1 MKIKWW
7 PWGILT
13 AISLALL
20 LFFVLYPLAVL
31 FSNSVTGQD
40 GGFSLEGFRALLADS
55 QYLEAFGNT
64 LVLGLVVTTC
74 TILVGV
80 PFAYMVARYDFPLK
94 NLVAILPV
102 LTIVIPEIIVG
113 QSWLLVL
120 GNNGILTNLLGDAG
134 ISLPSFYGWTGMVFS
149 MTLVYYTY
157 IYLGVLAALRGFDG
171 QLEEAGL
178 SLGTP
183 PLMTQLR
190 VLVPVLLPAVLVNAL
205 VVFTLVVG
213 NFALAMLLGSRVPLL
228 SVMTYNTFVSEMGG
242 SPTLQSAMSVVSIAI
257 VAIVLFVQKRVV
269 ERKVYTMTQ
278 GRAPAARRVR
288 SWQAMLYT
296 GGVGLVILLSLL
308 PLIVVFIA
316 AFTKT
321 SGPVMHWGS
330 WSLASMQRALHG
342 APEPIL
348 NSLKFASLATVT
360 GVAFAVLVSY
370 LTIKKRSAFTQV
382 LDYIVVLPLTISG
395 TVLGIAL
402 VQTFNTG
409 WLVLAGTS
417 GIMVLCYAVR
427 RLPFAVRNAS
437 SVLFNIPDSIEE
449 ASISLGVS
457 PLMTFFKVILPAMK
471 ASIISAA
478 ILMWLTTISE
488 LSASIVAYS
497 GGLETMPIAI
507 FQVDGGRSGSG
518 GLGLWRGAGHGDRA
532 AHHRVGQGVPHQ
544 AVLRQI
550 TRIHKG
556 SPCTSN
562 TSCKPACWPPSWPRA
577 PRTRR
582 TWSCTRPTTPRPSRP
597 RSTPSRSSRPS

>member
-31 FSNSVTGQD
+31 FGNSITGQD
-40 GGFSLEGFRALLADS
+40 GSFTLDGFKALLADS

-64 LVLGLVVTTC
+64 LILGLAVTTC
-74 TILVGV
+74 TVLVGV
-80 PFAYMVARYDFPLK
+80 PFAYLVARYDFPLK

-113 QSWLLVL
+113 QSWLLLL
-120 GNNGILTNLLGDAG
+120 GNNGLLTNLLGDVG

-183 PLMTQLR
+183 PLLTRLR

-257 VAIVLFVQKRVV
+257 VAIVLFFQKRVV

-278 GRAPAARRVR
+278 GRAPAAVRVR
-288 SWQAMLYT
+288 SWTAVLYA
-296 GGVGLVILLSLL
+296 GGVGLVILVSML
-308 PLIVVFIA
+308 PLIIVFIA

-321 SGPVMHWGS
+321 SGPVMQWGQ

-348 NSLKFASLATVT
+348 NSLKFASLATVL

-409 WLVLAGTS
+409 WLVLAGTA
-417 GIMVLCYAVR
+417 GIMVLCYTVR

-437 SVLFNIPDSIEE
+437 SVLFNIPDSIAE

-507 FQVDGGRSGSG
+507 FRQVDGGRLGMASAYGAALVTVIVLPIIVSVKAFRIKLFSG
-518 GLGLWRGAGHGDRA
+518 
-532 AHHRVGQGVPHQ
+532 
-544 AVLRQI
+544 
-550 TRIHKG
+550 K
-556 SPCTSN
+556 
-562 TSCKPACWPPSWPRA
+562 
-577 PRTRR
+577 
-582 TWSCTRPTTPRPSRP
+582 
-597 RSTPSRSSRPS
+597 

>member
-13 AISLALL
+13 AISLVLL
-20 LFFVLYPLAVL
+20 LFFVLYPLGVL
-31 FSNSVTGQD
+31 FGNSITGQD
-40 GGFSLEGFRALLADS
+40 GGFTLEGFKALLADS
-55 QYLEAFGNT
+55 QYVEAFGNT
-64 LVLGLVVTTC
+64 LILGLTVTTC
-74 TILVGV
+74 TVLVGV

-113 QSWLLVL
+113 QSWLLIL
-120 GNNGILTNLLGDAG
+120 GNNGLLTNLLGDAG

-183 PLMTQLR
+183 PFLTKLR

-257 VAIVLFVQKRVV
+257 VAIVLFFQKRVV

-278 GRAPAARRVR
+278 GRAPAAVRVR
-288 SWQAMLYT
+288 SWTALLYT
-296 GGVGLVILLSLL
+296 SGVGLVILVSLL
-308 PLIVVFIA
+308 PLVVVFIA

-321 SGPVMHWGS
+321 SGPVMQWGQ
-330 WSLASMQRALHG
+330 WSLASIQRALHG

-348 NSLKFASLATVT
+348 NSLKFASLATVL

-417 GIMVLCYAVR
+417 GIMVLCYTVR

-437 SVLFNIPDSIEE
+437 SVLFNIPESIEE

-507 FQVDGGRSGSG
+507 FRQVDGGRLGMASAYGAALVTVIVLPIIVSVKAFRIKLFSG
-518 GLGLWRGAGHGDRA
+518 
-532 AHHRVGQGVPHQ
+532 
-544 AVLRQI
+544 
-550 TRIHKG
+550 K
-556 SPCTSN
+556 
-562 TSCKPACWPPSWPRA
+562 
-577 PRTRR
+577 
-582 TWSCTRPTTPRPSRP
+582 
-597 RSTPSRSSRPS
+597 

>member
-64 LVLGLVVTTC
+64 LVLGLVMTTC

-288 SWQAMLYT
+288 SWQAILYT

-507 FQVDGGRSGSG
+507 FRQVDGGRLGMASAYGAALVTVIVLPIIVSVKAFRIKLFSG
-518 GLGLWRGAGHGDRA
+518 
-532 AHHRVGQGVPHQ
+532 
-544 AVLRQI
+544 
-550 TRIHKG
+550 K
-556 SPCTSN
+556 
-562 TSCKPACWPPSWPRA
+562 
-577 PRTRR
+577 
-582 TWSCTRPTTPRPSRP
+582 
-597 RSTPSRSSRPS
+597 

>member
-13 AISLALL
+13 AISLVLL
-20 LFFVLYPLAVL
+20 LFFVLYPLGVL

-40 GGFSLEGFRALLADS
+40 GGFTLEGFKALLADS
-55 QYLEAFGNT
+55 QYVEAFGNT
-64 LVLGLVVTTC
+64 LILGLAVTTC
-74 TILVGV
+74 TVLVGV
-80 PFAYMVARYDFPLK
+80 PFAYMVARFDFPLK

-113 QSWLLVL
+113 QSWLLIL

-183 PLMTQLR
+183 PLLTKLR

-257 VAIVLFVQKRVV
+257 VAIVLFIQKRVV

-278 GRAPAARRVR
+278 GRAPAATRVR
-288 SWQAMLYT
+288 SWTAVLYT
-296 GGVGLVILLSLL
+296 SGVGLIIFISML

-321 SGPVMHWGS
+321 SGPVMQWGQ

-348 NSLKFASLATVT
+348 NSLKFASLATVL

-370 LTIKKRSAFTQV
+370 LTIKKRSASTQV

-417 GIMVLCYAVR
+417 GIMVLCYTVR

-437 SVLFNIPDSIEE
+437 SVLFNIPESIEE

-457 PLMTFFKVILPAMK
+457 PLMTFFKVVLPAMR

-507 FQVDGGRSGSG
+507 FRQVDGGRLGMASAYGAALVTVIVLPIIVSVKAFRIKLFSG
-518 GLGLWRGAGHGDRA
+518 
-532 AHHRVGQGVPHQ
+532 
-544 AVLRQI
+544 
-550 TRIHKG
+550 K
-556 SPCTSN
+556 
-562 TSCKPACWPPSWPRA
+562 
-577 PRTRR
+577 
-582 TWSCTRPTTPRPSRP
+582 
-597 RSTPSRSSRPS
+597 

>member
-1 MKIKWW
+1 MKRLWW
-7 PWGILT
+7 PWGVLT
-13 AISLALL
+13 AISLAVL
-20 LFFVLYPLAVL
+20 LFFVLYPLGVL
-31 FSNSVTGQD
+31 FGNSVTGQD
-40 GGFSLEGFRALLADS
+40 GGFTLEGFRALLADS
-55 QYLEAFGNT
+55 QYVEAFGNT
-64 LVLGLVVTTC
+64 LILGLAVTTC
-74 TILVGV
+74 TVLVGV

-113 QSWLLVL
+113 QSWLLIL
-120 GNNGILTNLLGDAG
+120 GNNGLLTNLLGDAG
-134 ISLPSFYGWTGMVFS
+134 ISLPSFYGWTGMLFS

-183 PLMTQLR
+183 PLLTKLR

-213 NFALAMLLGSRVPLL
+213 NFALATLLGSRVPLL

-257 VAIVLFVQKRVV
+257 VAIVLFFQKRVV

-278 GRAPAARRVR
+278 GRAPAPVRVR
-288 SWQAMLYT
+288 SWTALLYT
-296 GGVGLVILLSLL
+296 GGVGLVICISLL

-321 SGPVMHWGS
+321 SGPVMQWGQ

-348 NSLKFASLATVT
+348 NSLKFASLATVL
-360 GVAFAVLVSY
+360 GVSFAVLASY
-370 LTIKKRSAFTQV
+370 LTIKKRSASTQV

-417 GIMVLCYAVR
+417 GIMVLCYTVR
-427 RLPFAVRNAS
+427 RLPFAERNAS
-437 SVLFNIPDSIEE
+437 SVLFNIPESIEE

-457 PLMTFFKVILPAMK
+457 PLMTFFKVVLPAMK

-507 FQVDGGRSGSG
+507 FRQVDGGRLGMASAYGAALVTVIVLPIIVSVKAFRIKLFSG
-518 GLGLWRGAGHGDRA
+518 
-532 AHHRVGQGVPHQ
+532 
-544 AVLRQI
+544 
-550 TRIHKG
+550 K
-556 SPCTSN
+556 
-562 TSCKPACWPPSWPRA
+562 
-577 PRTRR
+577 
-582 TWSCTRPTTPRPSRP
+582 
-597 RSTPSRSSRPS
+597 

>member
-7 PWGILT
+7 PWGVLT

-40 GGFSLEGFRALLADS
+40 GGFTLEGFKALLADS
-55 QYLEAFGNT
+55 QYVEAFGNT
-64 LVLGLVVTTC
+64 LILGLAVTAC
-74 TILVGV
+74 TVLVGV
-80 PFAYMVARYDFPLK
+80 PFAYMVARFDFPLK

-113 QSWLLVL
+113 QSWLLIL

-183 PLMTQLR
+183 PLLTKLR

-257 VAIVLFVQKRVV
+257 VAIVLFFQKRVV

-278 GRAPAARRVR
+278 GRAPAATRVR
-288 SWQAMLYT
+288 SWTALLYT
-296 GGVGLVILLSLL
+296 SGVGLIIFISLL

-321 SGPVMHWGS
+321 SGPVMQWGQ

-348 NSLKFASLATVT
+348 NSLKFASLATVL

-370 LTIKKRSAFTQV
+370 LTIKKRSASTQV

-417 GIMVLCYAVR
+417 GIMVLCYTVR

-437 SVLFNIPDSIEE
+437 SVLFNIPESIEE

-507 FQVDGGRSGSG
+507 FRQVDGGRLGMASAYGAALVTVIVLPIIVSVKAFGIKLFSG
-518 GLGLWRGAGHGDRA
+518 
-532 AHHRVGQGVPHQ
+532 
-544 AVLRQI
+544 
-550 TRIHKG
+550 K
-556 SPCTSN
+556 
-562 TSCKPACWPPSWPRA
+562 
-577 PRTRR
+577 
-582 TWSCTRPTTPRPSRP
+582 
-597 RSTPSRSSRPS
+597 

>member
-7 PWGILT
+7 PWGLLT
-13 AISLALL
+13 AISLILL
-20 LFFVLYPLAVL
+20 LFFVLYPLGVL
-31 FSNSVTGQD
+31 FANSVTGPD
-40 GGFSLEGFRALLADS
+40 GGYTLQGFRALLADS

-64 LVLGLVVTTC
+64 LILGLAVTAC
-74 TILVGV
+74 TVLVGV

-113 QSWLLVL
+113 QSWLLLL
-120 GNNGILTNLLGDAG
+120 GNNGLLTNLLGDAG

-183 PLMTQLR
+183 PLTTKLR

-257 VAIVLFVQKRVV
+257 VAIVLFFQKRVV

-278 GRAPAARRVR
+278 GRAPAAVRVR
-288 SWQAMLYT
+288 SWASIFYT
-296 GGVGLVILLSLL
+296 GGVGLVILVSLL
-308 PLIVVFIA
+308 PLIIVFVA

-348 NSLKFASLATVT
+348 NSLKFASLATVL

-370 LTIKKRSAFTQV
+370 LTIKKRSAYTQA

-417 GIMVLCYAVR
+417 AIMVLCYTVR

-457 PLMTFFKVILPAMK
+457 PLMTFFKGVLPAMK

-478 ILMWLTTISE
+478 LLMWLTTISE

-507 FQVDGGRSGSG
+507 FRQVDGGRLGMASAYGAALVTVIVLPIIVSVKAFRIKLFSG
-518 GLGLWRGAGHGDRA
+518 
-532 AHHRVGQGVPHQ
+532 
-544 AVLRQI
+544 
-550 TRIHKG
+550 K
-556 SPCTSN
+556 
-562 TSCKPACWPPSWPRA
+562 
-577 PRTRR
+577 
-582 TWSCTRPTTPRPSRP
+582 
-597 RSTPSRSSRPS
+597 

>member
-40 GGFSLEGFRALLADS
+40 GGFSLEGFRALLTDS

-64 LVLGLVVTTC
+64 LVLGLVVTAC

-288 SWQAMLYT
+288 SWQAILYT

-507 FQVDGGRSGSG
+507 FRQVDGGRLGMASAYGAALVTVIVLPIIVSVKAFRIKLFSG
-518 GLGLWRGAGHGDRA
+518 
-532 AHHRVGQGVPHQ
+532 
-544 AVLRQI
+544 
-550 TRIHKG
+550 K
-556 SPCTSN
+556 
-562 TSCKPACWPPSWPRA
+562 
-577 PRTRR
+577 
-582 TWSCTRPTTPRPSRP
+582 
-597 RSTPSRSSRPS
+597 

>member
-64 LVLGLVVTTC
+64 LVLGLVVTAC

-205 VVFTLVVG
+205 VAFTLVVG

-507 FQVDGGRSGSG
+507 FRQVDGGRLGMASAYGAALVTVIVLPIIVSVKAFRIKLFSG
-518 GLGLWRGAGHGDRA
+518 
-532 AHHRVGQGVPHQ
+532 
-544 AVLRQI
+544 
-550 TRIHKG
+550 K
-556 SPCTSN
+556 
-562 TSCKPACWPPSWPRA
+562 
-577 PRTRR
+577 
-582 TWSCTRPTTPRPSRP
+582 
-597 RSTPSRSSRPS
+597 

>member
-40 GGFSLEGFRALLADS
+40 GGFTLEGFKALLADS
-55 QYLEAFGNT
+55 QYIEAFGNT
-64 LVLGLVVTTC
+64 LILGLAVTAC
-74 TILVGV
+74 TVLVGV
-80 PFAYMVARYDFPLK
+80 PFAYMVARFDFPLK

-113 QSWLLVL
+113 QSWLLIL

-183 PLMTQLR
+183 PLLTKLR

-257 VAIVLFVQKRVV
+257 VAIVLFFQKRVV

-278 GRAPAARRVR
+278 GRAPAATRVR
-288 SWQAMLYT
+288 SWTALLYT
-296 GGVGLVILLSLL
+296 SGVGLIIFISLL

-321 SGPVMHWGS
+321 SGPVMQWGQ

-348 NSLKFASLATVT
+348 NSLKFASLATVL

-370 LTIKKRSAFTQV
+370 LTIKKRSASTQV

-417 GIMVLCYAVR
+417 GIMVLCYTVR

-437 SVLFNIPDSIEE
+437 SVLFNIPESIEE

-457 PLMTFFKVILPAMK
+457 PLMTLFKVILPAMK

-507 FQVDGGRSGSG
+507 FRQVDGGRLGMASAYGAALVTVIVLPIIVSVKAFRIKLFSG
-518 GLGLWRGAGHGDRA
+518 
-532 AHHRVGQGVPHQ
+532 
-544 AVLRQI
+544 
-550 TRIHKG
+550 K
-556 SPCTSN
+556 
-562 TSCKPACWPPSWPRA
+562 
-577 PRTRR
+577 
-582 TWSCTRPTTPRPSRP
+582 
-597 RSTPSRSSRPS
+597 

>member
-40 GGFSLEGFRALLADS
+40 GGFTLEGFKALLADS
-55 QYLEAFGNT
+55 QYIEAFGNT
-64 LVLGLVVTTC
+64 LILGLAVTAC
-74 TILVGV
+74 TVLVGV
-80 PFAYMVARYDFPLK
+80 PFAYMVARFDFPLK

-113 QSWLLVL
+113 QSWLLIL

-183 PLMTQLR
+183 PLLTKLR

-257 VAIVLFVQKRVV
+257 VAIVLFFQKRVV

-278 GRAPAARRVR
+278 GRAPAATRVR
-288 SWQAMLYT
+288 SWTALLYT
-296 GGVGLVILLSLL
+296 SGVGLIIFISLL

-321 SGPVMHWGS
+321 SGPVMQWGQ

-348 NSLKFASLATVT
+348 NSLKFASLATVL

-370 LTIKKRSAFTQV
+370 LTIKKRSASTQV

-417 GIMVLCYAVR
+417 GIMVLCYTVR

-437 SVLFNIPDSIEE
+437 SVLFNIPESIEE

-507 FQVDGGRSGSG
+507 FRQVDGGRLGMASAYGAALVTVIVLPIIVSVKAFRIKLFSG
-518 GLGLWRGAGHGDRA
+518 
-532 AHHRVGQGVPHQ
+532 
-544 AVLRQI
+544 
-550 TRIHKG
+550 K
-556 SPCTSN
+556 
-562 TSCKPACWPPSWPRA
+562 
-577 PRTRR
+577 
-582 TWSCTRPTTPRPSRP
+582 
-597 RSTPSRSSRPS
+597 

>member
-288 SWQAMLYT
+288 SWQAILYT

-457 PLMTFFKVILPAMK
+457 PLMSFFKVILPAMK

-507 FQVDGGRSGSG
+507 FRQVDGGRLGMASAYGAALVTVIVLPIIVSVKAFRIKLFSG
-518 GLGLWRGAGHGDRA
+518 
-532 AHHRVGQGVPHQ
+532 
-544 AVLRQI
+544 
-550 TRIHKG
+550 K
-556 SPCTSN
+556 
-562 TSCKPACWPPSWPRA
+562 
-577 PRTRR
+577 
-582 TWSCTRPTTPRPSRP
+582 
-597 RSTPSRSSRPS
+597 

>member
-13 AISLALL
+13 AISLVLL
-20 LFFVLYPLAVL
+20 LFFVLYPLGVL
-31 FSNSVTGQD
+31 FGNSITGQD
-40 GGFSLEGFRALLADS
+40 GGFTLDGFKALLADS
-55 QYLEAFGNT
+55 QYLEAFSNT
-64 LVLGLVVTTC
+64 LILGLAVTTC
-74 TILVGV
+74 TVLVGV
-80 PFAYMVARYDFPLK
+80 PFAYLVARYDFPLK

-113 QSWLLVL
+113 QSWLLLL
-120 GNNGILTNLLGDAG
+120 GNNGLLTNLLGDVG

-183 PLMTQLR
+183 PLLTRLR

-257 VAIVLFVQKRVV
+257 VAIVLFFQKRVV

-278 GRAPAARRVR
+278 GRAPAAVRVR
-288 SWQAMLYT
+288 SWTAVLYA
-296 GGVGLVILLSLL
+296 GGVGLVILVSML
-308 PLIVVFIA
+308 PLIIVFIA

-321 SGPVMHWGS
+321 SGPVMQWGQ

-348 NSLKFASLATVT
+348 NSLKFASLATVL

-370 LTIKKRSAFTQV
+370 LTIKRRSAFTQV

-409 WLVLAGTS
+409 WLVLAGTA
-417 GIMVLCYAVR
+417 GIMVLCYTVR

-457 PLMTFFKVILPAMK
+457 PLLTFFKVILPAMK

-507 FQVDGGRSGSG
+507 FRQVDGGRLGMASAYGAALVTVIVLPIIVSVKAFRIKLFSG
-518 GLGLWRGAGHGDRA
+518 
-532 AHHRVGQGVPHQ
+532 
-544 AVLRQI
+544 
-550 TRIHKG
+550 K
-556 SPCTSN
+556 
-562 TSCKPACWPPSWPRA
+562 
-577 PRTRR
+577 
-582 TWSCTRPTTPRPSRP
+582 
-597 RSTPSRSSRPS
+597 

>member
-409 WLVLAGTS
+409 WLVLACTS

-507 FQVDGGRSGSG
+507 FRQVDGGRLGMASAYGAALVTVIVLPIIVSVKAFRIKLFSG
-518 GLGLWRGAGHGDRA
+518 
-532 AHHRVGQGVPHQ
+532 
-544 AVLRQI
+544 
-550 TRIHKG
+550 K
-556 SPCTSN
+556 
-562 TSCKPACWPPSWPRA
+562 
-577 PRTRR
+577 
-582 TWSCTRPTTPRPSRP
+582 
-597 RSTPSRSSRPS
+597 

>member
-13 AISLALL
+13 AISLVLL
-20 LFFVLYPLAVL
+20 LFFVLYPLGVL
-31 FSNSVTGQD
+31 FGNSITGQD
-40 GGFSLEGFRALLADS
+40 GGFTLDGFKALLADS
-55 QYLEAFGNT
+55 QYLEAFSNT
-64 LVLGLVVTTC
+64 LILGLAVTTC
-74 TILVGV
+74 TVLVGV
-80 PFAYMVARYDFPLK
+80 PFAYLVARYDFPLK

-113 QSWLLVL
+113 QSWLLLL
-120 GNNGILTNLLGDAG
+120 GNNGLLTNLLGDVG

-183 PLMTQLR
+183 PLLTRLR

-257 VAIVLFVQKRVV
+257 VAIVLFFQKRVV

-278 GRAPAARRVR
+278 GRAPAAVRVR
-288 SWQAMLYT
+288 SWTAVLYA
-296 GGVGLVILLSLL
+296 GGVGLVILVSML
-308 PLIVVFIA
+308 PLIIVFIA

-321 SGPVMHWGS
+321 SGPVMQWGQ

-348 NSLKFASLATVT
+348 NSLNFASLATVL

-409 WLVLAGTS
+409 WLVLAGTA
-417 GIMVLCYAVR
+417 GIMVLCYTVR

-507 FQVDGGRSGSG
+507 FRQVDGGRLGMASAYGAALVTVIVLPIIVSVKAFRIKLFSG
-518 GLGLWRGAGHGDRA
+518 
-532 AHHRVGQGVPHQ
+532 
-544 AVLRQI
+544 
-550 TRIHKG
+550 K
-556 SPCTSN
+556 
-562 TSCKPACWPPSWPRA
+562 
-577 PRTRR
+577 
-582 TWSCTRPTTPRPSRP
+582 
-597 RSTPSRSSRPS
+597 

>member
-13 AISLALL
+13 AISLVLL
-20 LFFVLYPLAVL
+20 LFFVLYPLGVL
-31 FSNSVTGQD
+31 FGNSITGQD
-40 GGFSLEGFRALLADS
+40 GGFTLDGFKALLADS

-64 LVLGLVVTTC
+64 LLLGLAVTTC
-74 TILVGV
+74 TVLVGV
-80 PFAYMVARYDFPLK
+80 PFAYLVARYDFPLK

-113 QSWLLVL
+113 QSWLLLL
-120 GNNGILTNLLGDAG
+120 GNNGLLTNLLGDVG

-183 PLMTQLR
+183 PLLTRLR

-257 VAIVLFVQKRVV
+257 VAIVLFFQKRVV

-278 GRAPAARRVR
+278 GRAPAAVRVR
-288 SWQAMLYT
+288 SWTAVLYAS
-296 GGVGLVILLSLL
+296 GVGLVILVSML
-308 PLIVVFIA
+308 PLIIVFIA

-321 SGPVMHWGS
+321 SGPVMQWGQ

-348 NSLKFASLATVT
+348 NSLKFASMATVL

-382 LDYIVVLPLTISG
+382 LDYIVLLPLTISG

-409 WLVLAGTS
+409 WLVLAGTA
-417 GIMVLCYAVR
+417 GIMVLCYTVR

-507 FQVDGGRSGSG
+507 FRQVDGGRLGMASAYGAALVTVIVLPIIVSVKAFRIKLFSG
-518 GLGLWRGAGHGDRA
+518 
-532 AHHRVGQGVPHQ
+532 
-544 AVLRQI
+544 
-550 TRIHKG
+550 K
-556 SPCTSN
+556 
-562 TSCKPACWPPSWPRA
+562 
-577 PRTRR
+577 
-582 TWSCTRPTTPRPSRP
+582 
-597 RSTPSRSSRPS
+597 

>member
-13 AISLALL
+13 AISLVLL
-20 LFFVLYPLAVL
+20 LFFVLYPLGVL
-31 FSNSVTGQD
+31 FSNSITGQD

-55 QYLEAFGNT
+55 QYLEAFANT
-64 LVLGLVVTTC
+64 LILGLAVTTC
-74 TILVGV
+74 TVLVGV
-80 PFAYMVARYDFPLK
+80 PFAYLVARYDFPLK

-113 QSWLLVL
+113 QSWLLIL
-120 GNNGILTNLLGDAG
+120 GNNGLLTNLLGDAG

-183 PLMTQLR
+183 PLLTKLR

-257 VAIVLFVQKRVV
+257 VAIVLFFQKRVV

-278 GRAPAARRVR
+278 GRAPAAVRVR
-288 SWQAMLYT
+288 SWTAVLYT
-296 GGVGLVILLSLL
+296 GGVGLVILVSML
-308 PLIVVFIA
+308 PLIIVFIA

-321 SGPVMHWGS
+321 SGPVMQWGQ

-348 NSLKFASLATVT
+348 NSLKFASMATVL

-417 GIMVLCYAVR
+417 GIMVLCYTVR

-437 SVLFNIPDSIEE
+437 SVLFNIPESIEE

-507 FQVDGGRSGSG
+507 FRQVDGGRLGMASAYGAALVTVIVLPIIVSVKAFRIKLFSG
-518 GLGLWRGAGHGDRA
+518 
-532 AHHRVGQGVPHQ
+532 
-544 AVLRQI
+544 
-550 TRIHKG
+550 K
-556 SPCTSN
+556 
-562 TSCKPACWPPSWPRA
+562 
-577 PRTRR
+577 
-582 TWSCTRPTTPRPSRP
+582 
-597 RSTPSRSSRPS
+597 

>member
-13 AISLALL
+13 AISLVLL
-20 LFFVLYPLAVL
+20 LFFVLYPLGVL
-31 FSNSVTGQD
+31 FSNSITGQD
-40 GGFSLEGFRALLADS
+40 GGFSLEGFKALLADS

-64 LVLGLVVTTC
+64 LVLGLAVTTC

-113 QSWLLVL
+113 QSWLLIL

-134 ISLPSFYGWTGMVFS
+134 IALPSFYGWTGMVFS

-183 PLMTQLR
+183 PLMTKLR

-257 VAIVLFVQKRVV
+257 VAIVLFIQKRVV

-288 SWQAMLYT
+288 SWTALLYT
-296 GGVGLVILLSLL
+296 GGVGFVILVSMLPLVI
-308 PLIVVFIA
+308 VFVA

-321 SGPVMHWGS
+321 SGPVMQWGS

-437 SVLFNIPDSIEE
+437 SMLFNIPDSIEE

-507 FQVDGGRSGSG
+507 FRQVDGGRLGMASAYGAALVTVIVLPIIVSVKALRIKLFSG
-518 GLGLWRGAGHGDRA
+518 
-532 AHHRVGQGVPHQ
+532 
-544 AVLRQI
+544 
-550 TRIHKG
+550 K
-556 SPCTSN
+556 
-562 TSCKPACWPPSWPRA
+562 
-577 PRTRR
+577 
-582 TWSCTRPTTPRPSRP
+582 
-597 RSTPSRSSRPS
+597 

>member
-1 MKIKWW
+1 MKIQWW
-7 PWGILT
+7 PWGVLT

-20 LFFVLYPLAVL
+20 LFFVLYPLGVL
-31 FSNSVTGQD
+31 FGNSITGQD

-55 QYLEAFGNT
+55 QYVEAFGNT
-64 LVLGLVVTTC
+64 LILGLAVTTC
-74 TILVGV
+74 TMLVGV

-113 QSWLLVL
+113 QSWLLIL

-183 PLMTQLR
+183 PFLTRLR

-257 VAIVLFVQKRVV
+257 VAIVLFFQKRVV

-278 GRAPAARRVR
+278 GRAPAATRVR
-288 SWQAMLYT
+288 SWTALLYT
-296 GGVGLVILLSLL
+296 SGVGLVIFISLL

-321 SGPVMHWGS
+321 SGPVMQWGQ
-330 WSLASMQRALHG
+330 WSIASMQRALHG

-348 NSLKFASLATVT
+348 NSLKFASLATVL
-360 GVAFAVLVSY
+360 GVAFAVLASY
-370 LTIKKRSAFTQV
+370 LTIKKRSASTQV

-417 GIMVLCYAVR
+417 GIMVLCYTVR

-437 SVLFNIPDSIEE
+437 SVLFNIPESIEE

-457 PLMTFFKVILPAMK
+457 PLMTFFKVVLPAMK

-507 FQVDGGRSGSG
+507 FRQVDGGRLGMASAYGAALVTVIVLPIIVSVKAFRIKLFSG
-518 GLGLWRGAGHGDRA
+518 
-532 AHHRVGQGVPHQ
+532 
-544 AVLRQI
+544 
-550 TRIHKG
+550 K
-556 SPCTSN
+556 
-562 TSCKPACWPPSWPRA
+562 
-577 PRTRR
+577 
-582 TWSCTRPTTPRPSRP
+582 
-597 RSTPSRSSRPS
+597 

>member
-13 AISLALL
+13 AISLVLL
-20 LFFVLYPLAVL
+20 LFFVLYPLGVL
-31 FSNSVTGQD
+31 FGNSITGQD
-40 GGFSLEGFRALLADS
+40 GGFTLDGFKALLADS

-64 LVLGLVVTTC
+64 LILGLAVTTC
-74 TILVGV
+74 TVLVGV
-80 PFAYMVARYDFPLK
+80 PFAYLVARYDFPLK

-113 QSWLLVL
+113 QSWLLLL
-120 GNNGILTNLLGDAG
+120 GNNGLLTNLLGDVG

-183 PLMTQLR
+183 PLLTRLR

-257 VAIVLFVQKRVV
+257 VAIVLFFQKRVV

-278 GRAPAARRVR
+278 GRAPAAVRVR
-288 SWQAMLYT
+288 SWTAVLYA
-296 GGVGLVILLSLL
+296 GGVGLVILVSML
-308 PLIVVFIA
+308 PLIIVFIA

-321 SGPVMHWGS
+321 SGPVMQWGQ

-348 NSLKFASLATVT
+348 NSLKFASLATVL

-409 WLVLAGTS
+409 WLVLAGTAS
-417 GIMVLCYAVR
+417 IMVLCYTVR

-507 FQVDGGRSGSG
+507 FRQVDGGRLGMASAYGAALVTVIVLPIIVSVKAFRIKLFSG
-518 GLGLWRGAGHGDRA
+518 
-532 AHHRVGQGVPHQ
+532 
-544 AVLRQI
+544 
-550 TRIHKG
+550 K
-556 SPCTSN
+556 
-562 TSCKPACWPPSWPRA
+562 
-577 PRTRR
+577 
-582 TWSCTRPTTPRPSRP
+582 
-597 RSTPSRSSRPS
+597 

>member
-64 LVLGLVVTTC
+64 LVLGLVVTAC

-183 PLMTQLR
+183 PLLTQLR

-288 SWQAMLYT
+288 SWQAVLYT

-321 SGPVMHWGS
+321 SGPVMQWGT

-370 LTIKKRSAFTQV
+370 LTIKKRSAATQV

-507 FQVDGGRSGSG
+507 FRQVDGGRLGMASAYGAALVTVIVLPIIVSVKAFRIKLFSG
-518 GLGLWRGAGHGDRA
+518 
-532 AHHRVGQGVPHQ
+532 
-544 AVLRQI
+544 
-550 TRIHKG
+550 K
-556 SPCTSN
+556 
-562 TSCKPACWPPSWPRA
+562 
-577 PRTRR
+577 
-582 TWSCTRPTTPRPSRP
+582 
-597 RSTPSRSSRPS
+597 

>member
-64 LVLGLVVTTC
+64 LALGLVVTTC

-507 FQVDGGRSGSG
+507 FRQVDGGRLGMASAYGAALVTVIVLPIIVSVKAFRIKLFSG
-518 GLGLWRGAGHGDRA
+518 
-532 AHHRVGQGVPHQ
+532 
-544 AVLRQI
+544 
-550 TRIHKG
+550 K
-556 SPCTSN
+556 
-562 TSCKPACWPPSWPRA
+562 
-577 PRTRR
+577 
-582 TWSCTRPTTPRPSRP
+582 
-597 RSTPSRSSRPS
+597 

>member
-20 LFFVLYPLAVL
+20 LFFVLYPLGVL
-31 FSNSVTGQD
+31 FSNSITGQD
-40 GGFSLEGFRALLADS
+40 GGFSLEGFKALLADS

-64 LVLGLVVTTC
+64 LVLGLAVTTC

-113 QSWLLVL
+113 QSWLLIL

-183 PLMTQLR
+183 PFMTKLR

-257 VAIVLFVQKRVV
+257 VAIVLFIQKRVV

-288 SWQAMLYT
+288 SWTALLYT
-296 GGVGLVILLSLL
+296 GGVGFVILVSMLPLVI
-308 PLIVVFIA
+308 VFVA

-321 SGPVMHWGS
+321 SGPVMQWGS

-507 FQVDGGRSGSG
+507 FRQVDGGRLGMASAYGAALVTVIVLPIIVSVKAFRIKLFSG
-518 GLGLWRGAGHGDRA
+518 
-532 AHHRVGQGVPHQ
+532 
-544 AVLRQI
+544 
-550 TRIHKG
+550 K
-556 SPCTSN
+556 
-562 TSCKPACWPPSWPRA
+562 
-577 PRTRR
+577 
-582 TWSCTRPTTPRPSRP
+582 
-597 RSTPSRSSRPS
+597 

>member
-228 SVMTYNTFVSEMGG
+228 SVMTYNTFVSKMGG

-370 LTIKKRSAFTQV
+370 LTIKKRSAFTQA

-507 FQVDGGRSGSG
+507 FRQVDGGRLGMASAYGAALVTVIVLPIIVSVKAFRIKLFSG
-518 GLGLWRGAGHGDRA
+518 
-532 AHHRVGQGVPHQ
+532 
-544 AVLRQI
+544 
-550 TRIHKG
+550 K
-556 SPCTSN
+556 
-562 TSCKPACWPPSWPRA
+562 
-577 PRTRR
+577 
-582 TWSCTRPTTPRPSRP
+582 
-597 RSTPSRSSRPS
+597 

>member
-64 LVLGLVVTTC
+64 LVLGLVVSTC

-288 SWQAMLYT
+288 SWQAILYT

-507 FQVDGGRSGSG
+507 FRQVDGGRLGMASAYGAALVTVIVLPIIVSVKAFRIKLFSG
-518 GLGLWRGAGHGDRA
+518 
-532 AHHRVGQGVPHQ
+532 
-544 AVLRQI
+544 
-550 TRIHKG
+550 K
-556 SPCTSN
+556 
-562 TSCKPACWPPSWPRA
+562 
-577 PRTRR
+577 
-582 TWSCTRPTTPRPSRP
+582 
-597 RSTPSRSSRPS
+597 

>member
-64 LVLGLVVTTC
+64 LVLGLVVTAC

-507 FQVDGGRSGSG
+507 FRQVDGGRLGMASAYGAALVTVIVLPIIVSVKAFRIKLFSG
-518 GLGLWRGAGHGDRA
+518 
-532 AHHRVGQGVPHQ
+532 
-544 AVLRQI
+544 
-550 TRIHKG
+550 K
-556 SPCTSN
+556 
-562 TSCKPACWPPSWPRA
+562 
-577 PRTRR
+577 
-582 TWSCTRPTTPRPSRP
+582 
-597 RSTPSRSSRPS
+597 

>member
-20 LFFVLYPLAVL
+20 LFFVLYPLGVL
-31 FSNSVTGQD
+31 FSNSITGQD
-40 GGFSLEGFRALLADS
+40 GGFSLEGFKALLADS

-64 LVLGLVVTTC
+64 LVLGLAVTTC

-113 QSWLLVL
+113 QSWLLIL

-183 PLMTQLR
+183 PFMTKLR

-257 VAIVLFVQKRVV
+257 VAIVLFIQKRVV

-278 GRAPAARRVR
+278 GRAPAARHVR
-288 SWQAMLYT
+288 SWTALLYT
-296 GGVGLVILLSLL
+296 GGVGLVILVSML
-308 PLIVVFIA
+308 PLIIVFVA

-321 SGPVMHWGS
+321 SGPVMQWGS

-507 FQVDGGRSGSG
+507 FRQVDGGRLGMASAYGAALVTVIVLPIIVSVKAFRIKLFSG
-518 GLGLWRGAGHGDRA
+518 
-532 AHHRVGQGVPHQ
+532 
-544 AVLRQI
+544 
-550 TRIHKG
+550 K
-556 SPCTSN
+556 
-562 TSCKPACWPPSWPRA
+562 
-577 PRTRR
+577 
-582 TWSCTRPTTPRPSRP
+582 
-597 RSTPSRSSRPS
+597 

>member
-120 GNNGILTNLLGDAG
+120 GNNGILTNLLSDAG

-183 PLMTQLR
+183 PLLTQLR

-288 SWQAMLYT
+288 SWQAILYT

-507 FQVDGGRSGSG
+507 FRQVDGGRLGMASAYGAALVTVIVLPIIVSVKAFRIKLFSG
-518 GLGLWRGAGHGDRA
+518 
-532 AHHRVGQGVPHQ
+532 
-544 AVLRQI
+544 
-550 TRIHKG
+550 K
-556 SPCTSN
+556 
-562 TSCKPACWPPSWPRA
+562 
-577 PRTRR
+577 
-582 TWSCTRPTTPRPSRP
+582 
-597 RSTPSRSSRPS
+597 

>member
-13 AISLALL
+13 AISLVLL
-20 LFFVLYPLAVL
+20 LFFVLYPLGVL
-31 FSNSVTGQD
+31 FSNSITGQD
-40 GGFSLEGFRALLADS
+40 GGFSLEGFKALLADS

-64 LVLGLVVTTC
+64 LILGLAVTTC
-74 TILVGV
+74 TVLVGV
-80 PFAYMVARYDFPLK
+80 PFAYLVARYDFPLK

-113 QSWLLVL
+113 QSWLLIL
-120 GNNGILTNLLGDAG
+120 GNNGLLTNLLGDAG

-183 PLMTQLR
+183 PLLTKLR

-257 VAIVLFVQKRVV
+257 VAIVLFFQKRVV

-278 GRAPAARRVR
+278 GRAPATVRVR
-288 SWQAMLYT
+288 SWTAVLYA
-296 GGVGLVILLSLL
+296 GGVGLVILVSML
-308 PLIVVFIA
+308 PLIIVFIA

-321 SGPVMHWGS
+321 SGPVMQWGQ
-330 WSLASMQRALHG
+330 WSLASMQRAVHG

-348 NSLKFASLATVT
+348 NSLKFASLATVL

-417 GIMVLCYAVR
+417 GIMVLCYTVR

-507 FQVDGGRSGSG
+507 FRQVDGGRLGMASAYGAALVTVIVLPIIVSVKAFRIKLFSG
-518 GLGLWRGAGHGDRA
+518 
-532 AHHRVGQGVPHQ
+532 
-544 AVLRQI
+544 
-550 TRIHKG
+550 K
-556 SPCTSN
+556 
-562 TSCKPACWPPSWPRA
+562 
-577 PRTRR
+577 
-582 TWSCTRPTTPRPSRP
+582 
-597 RSTPSRSSRPS
+597 

>member
-321 SGPVMHWGS
+321 SGPVMHWGL

-488 LSASIVAYS
+488 LSASIVTYS

-507 FQVDGGRSGSG
+507 FRQVDGGRLGMASAYGAALVTVIVLPIIVSVKAFRIKLFSG
-518 GLGLWRGAGHGDRA
+518 
-532 AHHRVGQGVPHQ
+532 
-544 AVLRQI
+544 
-550 TRIHKG
+550 K
-556 SPCTSN
+556 
-562 TSCKPACWPPSWPRA
+562 
-577 PRTRR
+577 
-582 TWSCTRPTTPRPSRP
+582 
-597 RSTPSRSSRPS
+597 